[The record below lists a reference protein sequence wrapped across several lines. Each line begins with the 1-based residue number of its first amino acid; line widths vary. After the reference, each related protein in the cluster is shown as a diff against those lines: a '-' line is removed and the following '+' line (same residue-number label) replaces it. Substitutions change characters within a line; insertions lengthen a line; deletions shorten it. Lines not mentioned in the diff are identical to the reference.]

1 MRRTH
6 QKFVLALGAAVVIG
20 GVVAATQ
27 LGASSPSTAAPTSSA
42 RAEAPASTASTKA
55 TERPRAPAHDPIL
68 PALTPEWKAELAA
81 KVKGDPHPGEAAF
94 LLYCDKFVEDNLEL
108 AEEQAKAQGVTIPEM
123 RALTRLGL
131 LAMTVGRHIEI
142 EEVLGHELSADT
154 KKALDKMTFDLNLNF
169 KKNLKELVES
179 KAPEDERWEL
189 ISKADADF
197 REQLFKISGLTPA
210 LLDDMLSDNLL
221 LPTSPPGPDGLA
233 ANEDPAA
240 TPPGRR
246 DTAIAKARPTEE
258 PAAQTEE

>member
-27 LGASSPSTAAPTSSA
+27 LGAGSPSTAAPTSSA
-42 RAEAPASTASTKA
+42 RAEAPASTASTNA
-55 TERPRAPAHDPIL
+55 TKRPRAAAHDPIL

-94 LLYCDKFVEDNLEL
+94 LLYCDKFVDDNLEL

-131 LAMTVGRHIEI
+131 LAMTVGRH
-142 EEVLGHELSADT
+142 
-154 KKALDKMTFDLNLNF
+154 LNF
-169 KKNLKELVES
+169 KKNLKELVEA
-179 KAPEDERWEL
+179 KAPEAERWEL

-197 REQLFKISGLTPA
+197 RAQLFKVSGLTPD

-221 LPTSPPGPDGLA
+221 LPTSPPGSDGLA
-233 ANEDPAA
+233 ANEDPQA